1 MEEILEIPLVHGRF
15 ICNYL
20 LKELQTLPE
29 VKISDDVKILTV
41 VGEGQ
46 KSGCVLKKSN
56 LLNTEI
62 TFIEVNKYIKFI
74 SKIEGLKNYIEKN
87 YDELPEYI
95 LYMDGFDTLIINNL
109 DNPSKILKDYNCKM
123 LFNATPGYYFN
134 TGVAQNYTDTKKYNE
149 LLLDMKDSFLKKNHK
164 KFNLSKD
171 NNTSLNAGIFIGEKK
186 FVLEILKEVHEYMLS
201 DYELGFPHGSTCDQ
215 MVFKYMNNKYFD
227 DICIDI
233 YKKLTLWGHEKT
245 IEKQDSIFSIGY
257 NRIEK

>member
-20 LKELQTLPE
+20 LKEIKTLPE
-29 VKISDDVKILTV
+29 VNVSNNVKILTV
-41 VGEGQ
+41 IDKRH
-46 KSGCVLKKSN
+46 KSSCVLLKSN
-56 LLNTEI
+56 LLNSEI
-62 TFIEVNKYIKFI
+62 TVIEVDKYIKFI
-74 SKIEGLKNYIEKN
+74 SKVEGLKNFIENN

-109 DNPSKILKDYNCKM
+109 DDPSNILKEYNCKM
-123 LFNATPGYYFN
+123 LFNATPGYYFH
-134 TGVAQNYTDTKKYNE
+134 TGVSQKYTDTKKYRE

-186 FVLEILKEVHEYMLS
+186 FTLEILKEVHEYMLS
-201 DYELGFPHGSTCDQ
+201 DHERGFPYGSTCDQ
-215 MVFKYMNNKYFD
+215 MVFKYLNDKYFD

-233 YKKLTLWGHEKT
+233 YKKLTLWGNEKT
-245 IEKQDSIFSIGY
+245 IEKQDSIYSISY
-257 NRIEK
+257 NRIKK